1 MAARAWTE
9 DGGSLPDC
17 TGKWDFEIR
26 VFKAED
32 RRIIAGILAENGY
45 DVGYHKR
52 KRTKTGKSVDYYVHG
67 TDTGKNT
74 GVADEPE

>member
-9 DGGSLPDC
+9 GGGSLLEC

-32 RRIIAGILAENGY
+32 RRTIAGILAENGY

-74 GVADEPE
+74 GVEDGPE